1 MSPAM
6 NGRVEKFAHF
16 NMWVAGSVMWA
27 AVSDESLKFGVQG
40 ATATNWFSRV
50 NGARDNGIWLY
61 LLTEMFEILLMKF
74 QSK

>member
-16 NMWVAGSVMWA
+16 NTCGLLALSCA

-40 ATATNWFSRV
+40 VTMAN
-50 NGARDNGIWLY
+50 
-61 LLTEMFEILLMKF
+61 
-74 QSK
+74 